1 MTASAHTSETPP
13 RDGDPTAV
21 LALRIERTIRARRER
36 VFAAW
41 TQSELLG
48 RWSAPEGMTVEGEND
63 LRVGGSWRAIM
74 TEADGTRHVAVGEY
88 REITPPS
95 RLVYTHAWVRGN
107 GTSNETTAS
116 TTVAVDFLD
125 VNGTTHVVLVQ
136 TGFESVG
143 SRDGHVGGWNSSIN
157 RLEALFDDA

>member
-1 MTASAHTSETPP
+1 MKGFPETADSRPSGSDATDALS
-13 RDGDPTAV
+13 
-21 LALRIERTIRARRER
+21 LRIERTIRARRER

-41 TQSELLG
+41 TQPELLG
-48 RWSAPEGMTVEGEND
+48 RWSAPEGMSVDGENE
-63 LRVGGSWRAIM
+63 LRVGGTWRAVM

-88 REITPPS
+88 REITLPS

-125 VNGTTHVVLVQ
+125 VNGTTLVVLVQ

-157 RLEALFDDA
+157 RLEALFDHA